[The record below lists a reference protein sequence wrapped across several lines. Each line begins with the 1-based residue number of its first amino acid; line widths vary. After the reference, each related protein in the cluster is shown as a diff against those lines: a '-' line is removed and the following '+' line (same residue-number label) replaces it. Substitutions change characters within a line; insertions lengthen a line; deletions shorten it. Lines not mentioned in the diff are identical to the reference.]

1 MPLYAGLGILYWGH
15 ILDFELCTS
24 ASQLYNFCSIY
35 ILAGVFEGTFPL
47 GKKVW
52 AFVTMNEQKKPLSAI
67 DPNSRISGC

>member
-1 MPLYAGLGILYWGH
+1 MIGH
-15 ILDFELCTS
+15 ILAFELCTS

-52 AFVTMNEQKKPLSAI
+52 AFVTMNEQKKPTVGHW
-67 DPNSRISGC
+67 PKQVE

>member
-1 MPLYAGLGILYWGH
+1 MIGH
-15 ILDFELCTS
+15 ILAFELCTS

-52 AFVTMNEQKKPLSAI
+52 AFVTMNEQKNPTGRPLTQTVE
-67 DPNSRISGC
+67 